1 MDSYQV
7 KRVHTHILRGRVV
20 LNHALMCLR
29 DCRGV
34 NDVNMAVNDYHK
46 RLQRITKVLGELE
59 REVMQHV
66 ELLWEKEQAER

>member
-1 MDSYQV
+1 MEAYRI

-20 LNHALMCLR
+20 LNHALTCLR
-29 DCRGV
+29 DCPGV
-34 NDVNMAVNDYHK
+34 NDENMVANDYFK

-66 ELLWEKEQAER
+66 ESLWQKEQVDR